1 MKVVAGYDIGEKVV
15 EIPHQRSDKDRGL
28 C

>member
-1 MKVVAGYDIGEKVV
+1 GYDIGEKVV